1 MDSGTETCQAG
12 KALDTHPRSQNHV
25 QIAAHPPEDA
35 TDDMV
40 TFDCCS
46 LLVVVLSLE
55 EEILLFCCYGSHLLV
70 LIAAHCLNVSH
81 FLLYLEITM
90 YA

>member
-35 TDDMV
+35 TDDV
-40 TFDCCS
+40 FTFYFCFS
-46 LLVVVLSLE
+46 LLVVVLIIVVVLNIE
-55 EEILLFCCYGSHLLV
+55 EDIL
-70 LIAAHCLNVSH
+70 
-81 FLLYLEITM
+81 
-90 YA
+90 